1 MLVMVL
7 VLSSGLLA
15 LLLIDPLRQ
24 RFYRRRHRQWNSYF
38 EN

>member
-1 MLVMVL
+1 MLVMVFAISL
-7 VLSSGLLA
+7 ALLA

-24 RFYRRRHRQWNSYF
+24 RLHRRRDLRWTGYY